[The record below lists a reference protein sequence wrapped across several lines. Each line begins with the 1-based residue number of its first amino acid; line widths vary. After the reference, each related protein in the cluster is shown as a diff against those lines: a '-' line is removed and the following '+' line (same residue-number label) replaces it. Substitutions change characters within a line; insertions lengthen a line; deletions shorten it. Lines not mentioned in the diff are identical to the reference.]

1 MVAVDLIL
9 GQQAGEPRPDVVLS
23 IVDASNL
30 ERNLYL
36 TTQALELGAPV
47 VVALNMIDVAQSQ
60 GLRIDPERLS
70 KQLGVPVVPI
80 QANRGVGLDR
90 LKDVLAEA
98 ALRGAELAP
107 RPPAFPE
114 PFEREVTW
122 LHDHIGGDLA
132 PFLIRRLLLDVG
144 GYTEKRLAPCH
155 DDLPDD
161 VQAARRRLAEAGCGV
176 PAVEARSR
184 YAWIRQATAGCVE
197 RPAQRPVT
205 WTDRIDRVLTHK
217 LWGTLIFLALMFVVF
232 ESIFVG
238 AKPIMDLI
246 GAGKDALADAVRA
259 ALPPG
264 PLTSLLADGMI
275 GGVGSVVVFLPQI
288 VILFGFIAVLEDCG
302 YMARAAFLM
311 DRLMARC
318 GLSGKS
324 FIPLLSSVACAV
336 PGIMATRVIENRRDR
351 LATILVAPLMSC
363 SARLPVY
370 ILLIGAF
377 LPLRS
382 DAHPDGSSL
391 VTQGVVM
398 FSMYAVGLVL
408 APLMALFLK
417 RTLLRGETPVF
428 VMEMPL
434 YKWPSLRTVAGRMK
448 DAGVAFLRR
457 AGTLI
462 LASMIVVWAL
472 LYFPRGLPQPER
484 VGDTEVATYDA
495 LVAALEEQKDD
506 EAAGR
511 RLREA
516 LGDWKRQSV
525 LGRIGHAIEPAV
537 RPLGWDWKI
546 GTAALASFPAREVV
560 VGTLGILYNEGQV
573 SADDVRSAEDVS
585 ATGLGQALR
594 QDFGLPTALS
604 LMVFFAL
611 CCQCASTLAVI
622 RRETN
627 SWRWPAFTF
636 AYMTALAYIAALATY
651 QIGKLFF

>member
-1 MVAVDLIL
+1 
-9 GQQAGEPRPDVVLS
+9 
-23 IVDASNL
+23 
-30 ERNLYL
+30 
-36 TTQALELGAPV
+36 
-47 VVALNMIDVAQSQ
+47 
-60 GLRIDPERLS
+60 
-70 KQLGVPVVPI
+70 
-80 QANRGVGLDR
+80 
-90 LKDVLAEA
+90 
-98 ALRGAELAP
+98 
-107 RPPAFPE
+107 
-114 PFEREVTW
+114 
-122 LHDHIGGDLA
+122 
-132 PFLIRRLLLDVG
+132 
-144 GYTEKRLAPCH
+144 
-155 DDLPDD
+155 
-161 VQAARRRLAEAGCGV
+161 
-176 PAVEARSR
+176 
-184 YAWIRQATAGCVE
+184 
-197 RPAQRPVT
+197 
-205 WTDRIDRVLTHK
+205 
-217 LWGTLIFLALMFVVF
+217 
-232 ESIFVG
+232 
-238 AKPIMDLI
+238 
-246 GAGKDALADAVRA
+246 
-259 ALPPG
+259 
-264 PLTSLLADGMI
+264 
-275 GGVGSVVVFLPQI
+275 
-288 VILFGFIAVLEDCG
+288 
-302 YMARAAFLM
+302 
-311 DRLMARC
+311 
-318 GLSGKS
+318 
-324 FIPLLSSVACAV
+324 
-336 PGIMATRVIENRRDR
+336 
-351 LATILVAPLMSC
+351 
-363 SARLPVY
+363 
-370 ILLIGAF
+370 
-377 LPLRS
+377 
-382 DAHPDGSSL
+382 
-391 VTQGVVM
+391 
-398 FSMYAVGLVL
+398 MYAVGLVL